1 MNAKY
6 QIDTPENR
14 QFLADIVEDLLNF
27 GRKFP
32 SPDGSAYYLGDDGTP
47 WTDRPRECYIT
58 CRMAHVYSMG
68 HFLGYPGSKE
78 LAAEAIKGLR
88 GKLHD
93 DVNGGWYPGVY
104 DNDIVPDKLCYAHAF
119 VILAATSGMLAD
131 IPGSKEL
138 LDDALEVYD
147 RFFWNEEEGLSCDI
161 WNTEFTVCD
170 DYRGLNANMHTV
182 EAFLAAADVAGLEE
196 YRVRCGRIIDRV
208 LGWASNN
215 EWRIPEHFYSDW
227 SANLDCNKERPDDPF
242 KPYGA
247 TPGHGFEWSR
257 LITQWALSTFKDDA
271 AAAAPYL
278 EAAENLWNRAVTDAW
293 NTDGNPGLVYS
304 VDWEGKPVVRDR
316 MHWALAEAVSAS
328 AVLYHVI
335 KKEKFAQIYSELWAY
350 IDEYMLDKVN
360 GSWYHQLDA
369 ENKLLGTVWPG
380 KMDLYH
386 AAQAAL
392 IPRYIADV
400 SIAVAVKNG
409 ALL

>member
-6 QIDTPENR
+6 QIDTPENK
-14 QFLADIVEDLLNF
+14 QFLTDIVEDLLKF
-27 GRKFP
+27 GRNFP
-32 SPDGSAYYLGDDGTP
+32 APDGTSYYLGDDGTP
-47 WTDRPRECYIT
+47 WTERPRECFIT
-58 CRMAHVYSMG
+58 CRMAHIYSIG

-104 DNDIVPDKLCYAHAF
+104 DNDIVPDKMCYAHAF
-119 VILAATSGMLAD
+119 VILAATSGILAG
-131 IPGSKEL
+131 IPESKEL

-182 EAFLAAADVAGLEE
+182 EAFLAVADVAGLEE
-196 YRVRCGRIIDRV
+196 YRIRCGRIINRV
-208 LGWASNN
+208 LGWASKN
-215 EWRIPEHFYSDW
+215 EWRIPEHFYRDW
-227 SANLDCNKERPDDPF
+227 TANLDCNKENPDDPF

-247 TPGHGFEWSR
+247 TPGHGMEWSR
-257 LITQWALSTFKDDA
+257 LITQWALSTFKDDT
-271 AAAAPYL
+271 AAAPYI
-278 EAAENLWNRAVTDAW
+278 EAAENLFNRAVADAW
-293 NTDGNPGLVYS
+293 NVDGQPGLVYS
-304 VDWEGKPVVRDR
+304 TDWDGKPVVRDR
-316 MHWALAEAVSAS
+316 MHWTLGEAVGAS
-328 AVLYHVI
+328 SVLYHVT
-335 KKEKFAQIYSELWAY
+335 KKEKYANDYAEFWAY

-360 GSWYHQLDA
+360 GSWYHQLDC
-369 ENKLLGTVWPG
+369 NNQPSGTVWPG

-392 IPRYIADV
+392 FPRYAANV
-400 SIAVAVKNG
+400 SIAAAVKNG
-409 ALL
+409 ALI